1 MIYVQQPPILVVF
14 AGLPGTGKTSIA
26 RRLSTRL
33 GATCLRIDA
42 IEQALQQAGL
52 TVGPAGYAIAHA
64 LAAENLKLGRI
75 VVADCV
81 NPVLTSR
88 TGWRRIAS
96 QNHAPLVEIE
106 LVCSD
111 PALHRQRVESRLPD
125 IDGHKLPAW
134 DDIVSR
140 DYEPWDRA
148 HLVLD
153 TATGTLDDLVAQAE
167 TYVRNETC

>member
-1 MIYVQQPPILVVF
+1 MKYEQQPPILVVF

-26 RRLSTRL
+26 RKLTTRL
-33 GATCLRIDA
+33 GATYLRIDA

-52 TVGPAGYAIAHA
+52 AVGPTGYAVANA

-81 NPVLTSR
+81 NPVHASR
-88 TGWRRIAS
+88 TGWRQTAS
-96 QNHAPLVEIE
+96 QTAARLVEIE

-111 PALHRQRVESRLPD
+111 PVLHRQRAENRVPD
-125 IDGHKLPAW
+125 IDDHALPAW

-140 DYEPWDRA
+140 HYEPWDRA

-167 TYVRNETC
+167 AHVRGAID